1 MNGQKK
7 STAGSHA
14 AVADIQIQRRE
25 WRRKGWPGKY
35 TRRRMNWLEV
45 MKVINYR
52 RKKHGRTIV
61 TGNGGTCRNG

>member
-25 WRRKGWPGKY
+25 WRRKGWSGKY
-35 TRRRMNWLEV
+35 TRRRMDWLEV
-45 MKVINYR
+45 LDLIQ
-52 RKKHGRTIV
+52 GI
-61 TGNGGTCRNG
+61 GN